1 MRDRRWLIGEDGL
14 SLMLNF
20 CIENVEIFTRNYLNF
35 NLTTKDMKH
44 RLDLSN
50 QEQSV
55 GNYPWKGGIT
65 KSADKQQR
73 RSMKPKA
80 SPLEKCDY
88 SVYRTMRG
96 ERKISV

>member
-1 MRDRRWLIGEDGL
+1 MGDRRWLIGEDGL

-20 CIENVEIFTRNYLNF
+20 CIEKVEIFARNYLNF

-44 RLDLSN
+44 RLSLSN

-80 SPLEKCDY
+80 SPPEKFIHVIILY
-88 SVYRTMRG
+88 T
-96 ERKISV
+96 EQ